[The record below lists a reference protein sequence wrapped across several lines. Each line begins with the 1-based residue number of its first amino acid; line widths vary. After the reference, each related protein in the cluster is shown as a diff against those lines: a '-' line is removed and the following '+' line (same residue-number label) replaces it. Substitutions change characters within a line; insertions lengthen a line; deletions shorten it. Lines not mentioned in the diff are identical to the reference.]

1 MNAPVGKKREALP
14 VAAVAVLAF
23 ALAGGSAFGAVG
35 DIRHA
40 ARAPVKL
47 VTEVPVP
54 LPHSDRLAD
63 LSAPAVVMAM
73 LPGPTSPAPAGVT
86 DVVLDEALLTTAVGH
101 ETVDYDA
108 VFDEPGAEAFY
119 AVVVSAVRPADLLR
133 AQQTAAPR
141 RVAARPL
148 RPFLALD
155 RLPVL
160 LNVVSADVAA
170 PIVTVPIPTY
180 PQAAPVDFTALLNA
194 DGNVILGPSDDEE
207 RKDVRVP
214 PGRFAMD
221 RLELGRTP
229 TRLEMD
235 ECQFAVTGGVRLMH
249 NGRIITH
256 VGGAPAGLDLS
267 DDAFLEISRGAKII
281 LLWHGA
287 PTVEGIHWG
296 MRAKGDRREEFRE
309 LLRTGR
315 IIIGKLENGAMA
327 ISKAVIIFDGEYTY
341 ITIDFPVYDKPIN
354 SRAFEIRVEP
364 QEIPEPASI
373 LLLSLGAC
381 LPILRRRRLTARSS

>member
-1 MNAPVGKKREALP
+1 MNAPVGKKREILP

-23 ALAGGSAFGAVG
+23 ALAGGSAFGAVR

-54 LPHSDRLAD
+54 LPHSDRLPD
-63 LSAPAVVMAM
+63 VSAPAVVISMV
-73 LPGPTSPAPAGVT
+73 PGPTSPAPAGVT
-86 DVVLDEALLTTAVGH
+86 DVVLDVAMVTGAAVY
-101 ETVDYDA
+101 EIVDYDA
-108 VFDEPGAEAFY
+108 VFAEPGAKAFY
-119 AVVVSAVRPADLLR
+119 AIVGAVRPADLLR
-133 AQQTAAPR
+133 AQQTATPR
-141 RVAARPL
+141 RVAARPS
-148 RPFLALD
+148 RPFLAVD

-180 PQAAPVDFTALLNA
+180 PRATPVDFTALLNA
-194 DGNVILGPSDDEE
+194 DGDVILGPSEDEE
-207 RKDVRVP
+207 SMNILVP
-214 PGRFAMD
+214 PGRFAVG
-221 RLELGRTP
+221 RLELGRTRA
-229 TRLEMD
+229 RLEMD
-235 ECQFAVTGGVRLMH
+235 ECQFAVADGVRLMP

-256 VGGAPAGLDLS
+256 VRSAPAGLDLS

-315 IIIGKLENGAMA
+315 IIIGRLENGAMA

-341 ITIDFPVYDKPIN
+341 VTIDFPVYDKPIN
-354 SRAFEIRVEP
+354 SRALEISVEP

-381 LPILRRRRLTARSS
+381 LPLLRRRRLTAP